1 MVRLASLP
9 SRERLL
15 VYAGAGENRAMSD
28 NSPSLTRR
36 SILAGTTAA
45 AASLAAPALAQSGPR
60 TFVLVHGAWHGGW
73 CWRRVA
79 DRLERRGHKVYAPS
93 LTGLGDRAHL
103 IRTRP
108 TVTTHIDDIAN
119 IIRFEDL
126 ERVILVGHSYGG
138 IIISGVAEKV
148 QPQLASLVFLDA
160 FVPESGATIMSMSR
174 QGLRDNVN
182 AAIKRGDLG
191 IPPAAAAYFNVNEKD
206 RAFVDRKCTPQP
218 IGTYGDP
225 LKLTGARER
234 VGKKTYIRAKGFNS
248 AGFDAIAARL
258 RSDPAWNV
266 HDMPC
271 GHDAMIDMPDRLTEL
286 LIAAA

>member
-1 MVRLASLP
+1 MKR
-9 SRERLL
+9 SRI
-15 VYAGAGENRAMSD
+15 
-28 NSPSLTRR
+28 TRR
-36 SILAGTTAA
+36 SVLAGT
-45 AASLAAPALAQSGPR
+45 AASASALATPAIAQTEHRS
-60 TFVLVHGAWHGGW
+60 FVLVHGAWHGGW

-79 DRLERRGHKVYAPS
+79 DRLERHGHKVYAPS

-103 IRTRP
+103 IGTRP

-126 ERVILVGHSYGG
+126 QRVVLVGHSYGG

-148 QPQLASLVFLDA
+148 QKQIASIVFLDA
-160 FVPESGATIMSMSR
+160 FVPENGATIMSMSR

-191 IPPAAAAYFNVNEKD
+191 IPPASAAYFNVNEKD
-206 RAFVDRKCTPQP
+206 RAYVDRKCTPQP

-225 LKLTGARER
+225 VKLSGARER
-234 VGKKTYIRAKGFNS
+234 IARKTYIRAKGFNS

-258 RSDPAWNV
+258 RADPAWNV

-271 GHDAMIDMPDRLTEL
+271 GHDAMVDMPDRLTEL
-286 LIAAA
+286 LIASA

>member
-1 MVRLASLP
+1 MP
-9 SRERLL
+9 
-15 VYAGAGENRAMSD
+15 D
-28 NSPSLTRR
+28 KHPPLTRR
-36 SILAGTTAA
+36 SVLAGTTAA
-45 AASLAAPALAQSGPR
+45 ASAVVAPALAQGESR
-60 TFVLVHGAWHGGW
+60 AFVLVHGAWHGGW

-79 DRLERRGHKVYAPS
+79 DRLERKGHKVYAPS
-93 LTGLGDRAHL
+93 LTGLGDRSHL
-103 IRTRP
+103 IGTRP

-126 ERVILVGHSYGG
+126 QRVILVGHSYGG
-138 IIISGVAEKV
+138 IVISGVAEKV
-148 QPQLASLVFLDA
+148 QAQLASMVFLDA
-160 FVPESGATIMSMSR
+160 FVPSNGQTIMSLSR

-206 RAFVDRKCTPQP
+206 RAYVDRKCTPQP

-225 LKLTGARER
+225 VKLTGARER
-234 VGKKTYIRAKGFNS
+234 VAKKVYIRAKDFNS

-258 RSDPAWNV
+258 RSDPAWTV

-271 GHDAMIDMPDRLTEL
+271 GHDAMIDMPDRLAEL
-286 LIAAA
+286 LIASA

>member
-1 MVRLASLP
+1 MKNRLP
-9 SRERLL
+9 
-15 VYAGAGENRAMSD
+15 
-28 NSPSLTRR
+28 LTRR
-36 SILAGTTAA
+36 AVLAGTTAA
-45 AASLAAPALAQSGPR
+45 AAAVAAPAIAQAGQRS
-60 TFVLVHGAWHGGW
+60 FVLVHGAWHGGW

-79 DRLERRGHKVYAPS
+79 DRLERKGHKVYAPS

-103 IRTRP
+103 IGTRP

-126 ERVILVGHSYGG
+126 QRVILVGHSYGG

-148 QPQLASLVFLDA
+148 EKQIGSIVFLDA
-160 FVPESGATIMSMSR
+160 FVPPNGATIMSMSR

-182 AAIKRGDLG
+182 AAIRRGELG
-191 IPPAAAAYFNVNEKD
+191 IPPASAAYFNVNEKD
-206 RAFVDRKCTPQP
+206 RAYVDRKCTPQP

-225 LKLTGARER
+225 VKLSGARER
-234 VGKKTYIRAKGFNS
+234 IAKKTYIRAKGFNS
-248 AGFDAIAARL
+248 GGFDAIAARL

-271 GHDAMIDMPDRLTEL
+271 GHDAMIDMPDQLTEL
-286 LIAAA
+286 LLAAA

>member
-1 MVRLASLP
+1 MKNDRP
-9 SRERLL
+9 
-15 VYAGAGENRAMSD
+15 
-28 NSPSLTRR
+28 PLTRR
-36 SILAGTTAA
+36 SMLAGATAA
-45 AASLAAPALAQSGPR
+45 ASALAAPAAAQSEQR

-93 LTGLGDRAHL
+93 LTGLGDRSHL
-103 IRTRP
+103 IGTRP
-108 TVTTHIDDIAN
+108 SVTTHIDDIAN

-126 ERVILVGHSYGG
+126 QRVILVGHSYGG

-148 QPQLASLVFLDA
+148 QKQIASIVFLDA
-160 FVPESGATIMSMSR
+160 FVPENGATIMSMSR

-191 IPPAAAAYFNVNEKD
+191 IPPASAAYFNVNEKD

-225 LKLTGARER
+225 VKLSGARER
-234 VGKKTYIRAKGFNS
+234 IAKKTYIRAKGFNS
-248 AGFDAIAARL
+248 AGFDAIAVRL
-258 RSDPAWNV
+258 RADPAWNV
-266 HDMPC
+266 HDMPS
-271 GHDAMIDMPDRLTEL
+271 GHDAMIDMPDRLSEL
-286 LIAAA
+286 LLAAA

>member
-1 MVRLASLP
+1 MTD
-9 SRERLL
+9 
-15 VYAGAGENRAMSD
+15 NRT
-28 NSPSLTRR
+28 SLTRR

-45 AASLAAPALAQSGPR
+45 ASTLAAPAIAQGEPR
-60 TFVLVHGAWHGGW
+60 SFVLVHGAWHGGW

-79 DRLERRGHKVYAPS
+79 DRLARKGHKVYAPS
-93 LTGLGDRAHL
+93 LTGLGDRSHL
-103 IRTRP
+103 IGTRP

-126 ERVILVGHSYGG
+126 QRVILVGHSYGG
-138 IIISGVAEKV
+138 IVISGVAEKV
-148 QPQLASLVFLDA
+148 QPQIASMVFLDA
-160 FVPESGATIMSMSR
+160 FVPQNGQTIMSLSR
-174 QGLRDNVN
+174 QGLRDAVN

-191 IPPAAAAYFNVNEKD
+191 IPPASAAYFNVNEKD
-206 RAFVDRKCTPQP
+206 RAYVDRKCTPQP
-218 IGTYGDP
+218 IGTYSDP
-225 LKLTGARER
+225 LKLSGAREKIA
-234 VGKKTYIRAKGFNS
+234 KKTYIRAGGFNS

-286 LIAAA
+286 LLAAA

>member
-1 MVRLASLP
+1 
-9 SRERLL
+9 
-15 VYAGAGENRAMSD
+15 
-28 NSPSLTRR
+28 
-36 SILAGTTAA
+36 
-45 AASLAAPALAQSGPR
+45 
-60 TFVLVHGAWHGGW
+60 VHGAWHGGW

-93 LTGLGDRAHL
+93 LTGLGDRSHL
-103 IRTRP
+103 LRTRP

-126 ERVILVGHSYGG
+126 QRVILVGHSYGG
-138 IIISGVAEKV
+138 IIISGVAEKA
-148 QPQLASLVFLDA
+148 QKQIASIVFLDA
-160 FVPESGATIMSMSR
+160 FVPENGATIMSMSR
-174 QGLRDNVN
+174 QGLRDHVN

-191 IPPAAAAYFNVNEKD
+191 IPPASAAYFNVNEKD

-225 LKLTGARER
+225 VTLSGARER
-234 VGKKTYIRAKGFNS
+234 IAKKTYIRAKGFNS

-258 RSDPAWNV
+258 RSDPTWTV

-271 GHDAMIDMPDRLTEL
+271 GHDAMIDMPDRLSEL

>member
-1 MVRLASLP
+1 M
-9 SRERLL
+9 
-15 VYAGAGENRAMSD
+15 
-28 NSPSLTRR
+28 NSNKTPFTRR
-36 SILAGTTAA
+36 SILAGASA
-45 AASLAAPALAQSGPR
+45 AASALAAPAIAQGETRS
-60 TFVLVHGAWHGGW
+60 FVLVHGAWHGGW

-79 DRLERRGHKVYAPS
+79 DRLERKGHKVYAPS
-93 LTGLGDRAHL
+93 LTGLGDRSHL
-103 IRTRP
+103 IGTKP

-126 ERVILVGHSYGG
+126 QRTVLVGHSYGG
-138 IIISGVAEKV
+138 IVISGVAEKV
-148 QPQLASLVFLDA
+148 LAQIASIVFLDA
-160 FVPESGATIMSMSR
+160 FVPQNGQTIMSLSR
-174 QGLRDNVN
+174 QGLRDAVN

-191 IPPAAAAYFNVNEKD
+191 IPPASAAYFGVNEKD

-225 LKLTGARER
+225 VKLSGAREKIGR
-234 VGKKTYIRAKGFNS
+234 KTYIRAKGFNS

-258 RSDPAWNV
+258 RADPAWTV

-286 LIAAA
+286 LLAAA

>member
-1 MVRLASLP
+1 MK
-9 SRERLL
+9 
-15 VYAGAGENRAMSD
+15 N

-36 SILAGTTAA
+36 SVLAGTAA
-45 AASLAAPALAQSGPR
+45 AASALAAPAIAQGEQRS
-60 TFVLVHGAWHGGW
+60 FVLVHGAWHGGW

-79 DRLERRGHKVYAPS
+79 DRLERKGHKVYAPS
-93 LTGLGDRAHL
+93 LTGLGDRSHL
-103 IRTRP
+103 IGTRP

-119 IIRFEDL
+119 IVRFEDL
-126 ERVILVGHSYGG
+126 QRVVLVGHSYGG
-138 IIISGVAEKV
+138 IVISGVAEKTEK
-148 QPQLASLVFLDA
+148 QIASIVFLDA
-160 FVPESGATIMSMSR
+160 FVPPNGATVMSMSR
-174 QGLRDNVN
+174 QGLRDSVN

-191 IPPAAAAYFNVNEKD
+191 FPPASAAYFNVNAKD

-225 LKLTGARER
+225 VKLTGARER
-234 VGKKTYIRAKGFNS
+234 IAKKAYIRAKGFNS
-248 AGFDAIAARL
+248 GGFDAIAARL

-286 LIAAA
+286 LLAAA